1 MSAAGRSHH
10 RYEVLAAS
18 SRPRLALAAWCMG
31 PGAIA
36 TLPSHGTL
44 HCSSSTRTRALA
56 CLPRPCCCCLRC
68 DPRSCRACS
77 TLSTLSTRRG
87 GGGDPRAGNRTAR
100 QRGGGQRGIGA
111 STPRSSRRR
120 SRATRGSAVADG
132 GGAGWRRCPV
142 AVAGPTG
149 FLAGALPRAVCVRS
163 RRCGHAGHA
172 ARRCNRGSLRGGDGW
187 RPHGGA
193 GSDGAG
199 SGSSGLLDRRRRG
212 RLQPHTPV
220 PSVPRAQPGC
230 RALAP
235 RTG

>member
-1 MSAAGRSHH
+1 VHAYLGPAAAACDAILDPAEPAALSRLSALGAVAAVTRGRGIEQRGSEAAGS
-10 RYEVLAAS
+10 
-18 SRPRLALAAWCMG
+18 
-31 PGAIA
+31 
-36 TLPSHGTL
+36 
-44 HCSSSTRTRALA
+44 
-56 CLPRPCCCCLRC
+56 
-68 DPRSCRACS
+68 
-77 TLSTLSTRRG
+77 
-87 GGGDPRAGNRTAR
+87 
-100 QRGGGQRGIGA
+100 GQRGIGA